1 MGRRK
6 LDAKIDEKILGEVMK
21 QTVKVGTGLV
31 STKDLA
37 KKLGISEPVIFGH
50 FKTKPE
56 LMNATF
62 VYAWDRV
69 FKNDPVV
76 AVAHEHGAD
85 LKFEYY
91 RDAIVETL
99 RRKKEICYLHHYLAS
114 SFFDNDLV
122 MSKMQDSLSEFN
134 KVFHSFD
141 PKAGEQKMTF
151 LGRTAIEVRI
161 NICYDFAMGYY
172 PINDEYLRDGFF
184 IVNSGFKRA
193 LEESLKN
200 PCDSK
205 NDPR

>member
-6 LDAKIDEKILGEVMK
+6 LAADIDKKILDEVMR

-31 STKDLA
+31 STKDIA
-37 KKLGISEPVIFGH
+37 KKLHISEPVIFGH

-69 FKNDPVV
+69 FVNDPI
-76 AVAHEHGAD
+76 ADVAHQHGAD

-91 RDAIVETL
+91 RDAILETVG
-99 RRKKEICYLHHYLAS
+99 RKKEICYLHHYLAS

-122 MSKMQDSLSEFN
+122 MSKMEVSINAFI
-134 KVFHSFD
+134 KVFNAFD
-141 PKAGEQKMTF
+141 PDAGIQKMSF
-151 LGRTAIEVRI
+151 LGRLAVEARI
-161 NICYDFAMGYY
+161 NVSYDFAMGYY
-172 PINDEYLRDGFF
+172 PMSDEYLRDGFY

-200 PCDSK
+200 PCK
-205 NDPR
+205 